1 MALFSRWL
9 NVIDPL
15 VPPLDFFFGEA
26 SGDSS
31 LLIFRLFAEEEFI
44 LDALSAVS
52 TGFENH
58 ELTTYHLIKV
68 NREWHPIKKH
78 CCVGT
83 KRMASVGGKSCIER

>member
-1 MALFSRWL
+1 L
-9 NVIDPL
+9 
-15 VPPLDFFFGEA
+15 GEA

-52 TGFENH
+52 TGFDWTTKSPRLGSIFAKYPTTSSRWFFAIDTCFPFLKIIEIAANH
-58 ELTTYHLIKV
+58 ELTTYHLLKV

-78 CCVGT
+78 
-83 KRMASVGGKSCIER
+83 